1 MLDWF
6 VMSYQ
11 SWNSNNSEES
21 INVLSSLESVTN
33 ELDLNILR
41 KIILSVGAKIPEEH
55 SVNYFKDTLN
65 RRVEDLGQSPVLAK
79 LINLLRAINLA
90 LGSRKAAD
98 IDLSNVVYAV
108 DAVSKVSKYIITSL
122 TRAKTTIATILDQ
135 VKSNPEQA
143 PEIIQNKAVIFDNIK
158 RIFHL
163 TRLLQEYAR
172 IVGPTVDEGKNW
184 KCKLFIKYQI
194 NFYIF
199 SYQSRGNLKDFNCFS
214 ITIYSI
220 FTICSSLWESSK

>member
-1 MLDWF
+1 MLDWL

-11 SWNSNNSEES
+11 NWNSNNSEES
-21 INVLSSLESVTN
+21 INVLNSLESVTN
-33 ELDLNILR
+33 DLDLNILR
-41 KIILSVGAKIPEEH
+41 KIILSAGAKIPEEH

-98 IDLSNVVYAV
+98 VDLSNVVYAV
-108 DAVSKVSKYIITSL
+108 DTISRVSKYIITSL
-122 TRAKTTIATILDQ
+122 TRAKATIATILDQ
-135 VKSNPEQA
+135 VKSNPKQTS
-143 PEIIQNKAVIFDNIK
+143 EIIQDKSTIFDNIK

-172 IVGPTVDEGKNW
+172 IVGPTVDEGKNSAY
-184 KCKLFIKYQI
+184 KLFTKTV
-194 NFYIF
+194 N
-199 SYQSRGNLKDFNCFS
+199 
-214 ITIYSI
+214 
-220 FTICSSLWESSK
+220 